1 MINAER
7 QRILLLVDDE
17 ENILRSLKRV
27 FRRDGYTI
35 LTANGGEAGLA
46 LLKEHDVGV
55 ILSDQRMPHMNG
67 TEFLK
72 QAKQLRPDTVR
83 IVLSGYTDLESITEA
98 INEGSIYKFLTKPWE
113 DDLLRKNIK
122 QAFEAYELKLENDS
136 LNALLKQSNQ
146 ELEEANQKLREA
158 AEENQRLVEIRT
170 AALNMTRQIFER
182 IPVGL
187 LFIDEDKNIVFYN
200 QPLLECLQTEN
211 PGLIGLSAT
220 TVLPE
225 NLNHEIEGLRE
236 SHIEPVVLHDKSY
249 QCHLSRLTD
258 ASGSEGYFLVFM
270 PST

>member
-7 QRILLLVDDE
+7 QRTLLLVDDE
-17 ENILRSLKRV
+17 ENILRSLKRL
-27 FRRDGYTI
+27 FRRDGYRI
-35 LTANGGEAGLA
+35 LTASSGEEGLA

-113 DDLLRKNIK
+113 DELLRKNIE
-122 QAFEAYELKLENDS
+122 QAFKAYELKLENDS
-136 LNALLKQSNQ
+136 LNELLKQSNL
-146 ELEEANQKLREA
+146 ELEQANKKLLEI

-187 LFIDEDKNIVFYN
+187 LFLDETKNVVFYN
-200 QPLLECLQTEN
+200 QPLLECLHSNT
-211 PGLIGLSAT
+211 PGLIGLSASEL
-220 TVLPE
+220 LPDRIV
-225 NLNHEIEGLRE
+225 NKIDGLKDSE
-236 SHIEPVVLHDKSY
+236 VEPVVLYDKPY
-249 QCHLSRLTD
+249 LCYLSRLTD